1 MQDEI
6 YKMQTIHTDI
16 FKVIAK
22 ILRQVNQDKPIKL
35 SFSSLAN
42 KNALGFLLSGLKAN
56 FKAQELNLN
65 ECQLDDQDLD
75 RIAARLLEDNGIRY
89 LLLSKN
95 QFSTAAPLATV
106 FKVKAN

>member
-35 SFSSLAN
+35 TFQSLAN
-42 KNALGFLLSGLKAN
+42 KHALGFLLSGLKQN
-56 FKAQELNLN
+56 FKAVELNLN
-65 ECQLDDQDLD
+65 ECQLDDQDLE
-75 RIAARLLEDNGIRY
+75 RIA
-89 LLLSKN
+89 
-95 QFSTAAPLATV
+95 
-106 FKVKAN
+106 